1 MLVWV
6 LPGHKALIQ
15 LSHDVARIK
24 MTLIIMKQDLT
35 VVEIAVFIIY
45 SHAQCDIY
53 DFEQVRRQIN
63 LLCPCFKDT

>member
-1 MLVWV
+1 
-6 LPGHKALIQ
+6 
-15 LSHDVARIK
+15 
-24 MTLIIMKQDLT
+24 MKQDLT

-63 LLCPCFKDT
+63 LLCPRFKDT